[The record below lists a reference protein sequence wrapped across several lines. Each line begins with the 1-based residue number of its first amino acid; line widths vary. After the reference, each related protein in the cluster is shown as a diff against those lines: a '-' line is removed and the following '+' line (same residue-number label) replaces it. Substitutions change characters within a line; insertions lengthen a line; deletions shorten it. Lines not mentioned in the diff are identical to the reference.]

1 MTVFLKIRNNKL
13 KNTTKTILFR
23 NLQLKIR
30 KKKKKKSS
38 GTYLTVENGPD
49 EIFFGYLK
57 IYVDTKIYSME
68 P

>member
-13 KNTTKTILFR
+13 KNTPKTILFR

-30 KKKKKKSS
+30 KKKKSS

-57 IYVDTKIYSME
+57 FYVGTKMYSME